1 MNDNT
6 NRSTCLFAQVVRNG
20 LNGQRKPSKTRN
32 VWVHAS
38 VSLKWKTYFKSQCWS
53 TSKISAMKACPVT
66 HVRRFPL
73 RWRHELR
80 RHLTAVRLRWY
91 PRKCSCFRWNSR
103 KLNHYWFLRL
113 KCIRIT
119 TYIYGAFRCNFWGF
133 SNFAKG
139 LSCVSLLVFPWR
151 SPWIRICLTK

>member
-38 VSLKWKTYFKSQCWS
+38 VSLKWKTYFKSQRWS

-119 TYIYGAFRCNFWGF
+119 TYIYGDF
-133 SNFAKG
+133 SATSEDFQILLKD
-139 LSCVSLLVFPWR
+139 SLVFPCWYFPGGPPE
-151 SPWIRICLTK
+151 SVFV